1 MSSRNQAAAD
11 LGRRS
16 FLSLGAG
23 LVGASAL
30 TFLPRAVMAK
40 TTAPDSR
47 TLGFF
52 NTHTNEILKATYW
65 QNGSYDR
72 GAVSDINY
80 ILRDFRSGD
89 VFSMDLKLFDLLT
102 ILHRRTGSKKPFEII
117 SGYRS
122 PLTNAKLASASNGV
136 AKRSMHMEGKA
147 MDIRV
152 PGRALPDVHR
162 TALLLGLGGVGYY
175 PTSNFVHVDTG
186 RIRQWNGV

>member
-1 MSSRNQAAAD
+1 MSSHQNSANL

-16 FLSLGAG
+16 FLGLGLAGAG
-23 LVGASAL
+23 AL
-30 TFLPRAVMAK
+30 TFLPRSVMAK
-40 TTAPDSR
+40 TTAVDSR

-102 ILHRRTGSKKPFEII
+102 ILHRRTDSKKPFEII

-147 MDIRV
+147 IDIRL
-152 PGRALPDVHR
+152 RDVKLADLR
-162 TALLLGLGGVGYY
+162 LDAMAMKAGGVGFY
-175 PTSNFVHVDTG
+175 PKSDFVHVDTG
-186 RIRQWNGV
+186 RVRHW